1 MTITVHKSVPVTQS
15 VPYANGVT
23 AMWLLVV
30 TLEVVDSNG
39 ADNNLFVFQSSP
51 DPAVPDS
58 FACVASAVQLRTLS
72 TVRNQGNSLY
82 RNSQAVFL
90 CRSLTEMDTVWTTI
104 LEDLQMLSNDWQKL
118 SATAQSSSVQILPGQ
133 TTDPSNNP
141 VVIDT
146 LRPYMK
152 LSSDGKYMQYYDSEG
167 NFLGSSILTSDNS

>member
-1 MTITVHKSVPVTQS
+1 
-15 VPYANGVT
+15 
-23 AMWLLVV
+23 
-30 TLEVVDSNG
+30 
-39 ADNNLFVFQSSP
+39 
-51 DPAVPDS
+51 
-58 FACVASAVQLRTLS
+58 
-72 TVRNQGNSLY
+72 
-82 RNSQAVFL
+82 
-90 CRSLTEMDTVWTTI
+90 VWTTI

-167 NFLGSSILTSDNS
+167 NFLGSSILTSDNP